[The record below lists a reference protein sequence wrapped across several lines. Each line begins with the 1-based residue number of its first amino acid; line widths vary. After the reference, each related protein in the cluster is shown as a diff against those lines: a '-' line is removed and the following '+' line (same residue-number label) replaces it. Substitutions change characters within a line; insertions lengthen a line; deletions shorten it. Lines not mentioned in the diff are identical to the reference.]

1 MRRVPLNFTRILL
14 AATAA
19 LAWLAASDA
28 RAQMGGLIRDTE
40 IENTIRAYGA
50 PIIDAAG
57 LDPAALHYYVVND
70 RQLNAFVAGGQNIF
84 VTTGLLRR
92 AEHAGQV
99 IGVLAHE
106 TGHIVG
112 GHIAQLDQVV
122 KEAGLQA
129 MIAQILGTA
138 VGVLTKNPN
147 AIGVLGGA
155 GVSTI
160 GRALLHYNRGQE
172 QSADQAGLRF
182 LDTAHMSAR
191 GLYEFLD
198 ILSEQELLSSARQD
212 PYLLTHPLTRD
223 RIDFVR
229 TSMAQSRWSN
239 TPVAVELNEM
249 HKRMRAKLE
258 GFLDPPQTTL
268 LKYKETDRSLYARYA
283 RAVALYRVPDIAAAV
298 RTIDGLLADNPND
311 PYFLELKGQM
321 LFENGKIA
329 ESIAPLEASVK
340 ILPNAPLL
348 REMLGHALIEMNEPD
363 KDALALTHLRHGL
376 RIDPQMPQAWRLAAT
391 AYGRRGEMAMASLCL
406 AESNVIIGRR
416 EEARAQARRAKQ
428 GLKEGSPGW
437 LRAEDILTATQ
448 KPGDEERERARER
461 ERRGR

>member
-1 MRRVPLNFTRILL
+1 
-14 AATAA
+14 
-19 LAWLAASDA
+19 
-28 RAQMGGLIRDTE
+28 MGGLIRDTE
-40 IENTIRAYGA
+40 IENSIRAYGA

-106 TGHIVG
+106 TGHITG
-112 GHIAQLDQVV
+112 GHIAQLEGVV

-155 GVSTI
+155 SVSTI

-172 QSADQAGLRF
+172 QAADQAGLRF
-182 LDTAHMSAR
+182 LDAAHMSTR

-223 RIDFVR
+223 RLDFVR
-229 TSMAQSRWSN
+229 RYTEQSRWSN

-268 LKYKETDRSLYARYA
+268 QKYKETDRSLYARYA

-298 RTIDGLLADNPND
+298 RTVDGLLADNPND

-321 LFENGKIA
+321 LFENGKVA
-329 ESIAPLEASVK
+329 ESI
-340 ILPNAPLL
+340 
-348 REMLGHALIEMNEPD
+348 
-363 KDALALTHLRHGL
+363 
-376 RIDPQMPQAWRLAAT
+376 
-391 AYGRRGEMAMASLCL
+391 RRSKPRSRSCPMRPCCAKCWAM
-406 AESNVIIGRR
+406 R
-416 EEARAQARRAKQ
+416 
-428 GLKEGSPGW
+428 
-437 LRAEDILTATQ
+437 
-448 KPGDEERERARER
+448 
-461 ERRGR
+461 

>member
-1 MRRVPLNFTRILL
+1 VRRIPLDFKRTLL
-14 AATAA
+14 AAVTA

-70 RQLNAFVAGGQNIF
+70 RHLNAFVAGGQNIF

-92 AEHAGQV
+92 ADHAGQV

-106 TGHIVG
+106 TGHITG
-112 GHIAQLDQVV
+112 GHIAQLDQVL

-129 MIAQILGTA
+129 LIAQILGTA
-138 VGVLTKNPN
+138 VGVLAKNPN
-147 AIGVLGGA
+147 APAVLGGA

-172 QSADQAGLRF
+172 QAADQAGLRF
-182 LDTAHMSAR
+182 LDAAHISAR

-229 TSMAQSRWSN
+229 NALEQSRWSN
-239 TPVAVELNEM
+239 TPVAAELNVM
-249 HKRMRAKLE
+249 HRRMRAKLE

-268 LKYKETDRSLYARYA
+268 LKYKEADRSVYARYA
-283 RAVALYRVPDIAAAV
+283 RAVALYRVPNISAAV
-298 RTIDGLLADNPND
+298 QTIDGLLAENPRD

-329 ESIAPLEASVK
+329 ESIPPLEAAVK
-340 ILPNAPLL
+340 ILPNAPLI
-348 REMLGHALIEMNEPD
+348 REMLGHALIEMNEPE
-363 KDALALTHLRHGL
+363 KDAMALTHLRHGL
-376 RIDPQMPQAWRLAAT
+376 RIDPQMPQAWRFAAT
-391 AYGRRGEMAMASLCL
+391 AYGRRGELAMASLCL
-406 AESNVIIGRR
+406 AESNIITGRR

-437 LRAEDILTATQ
+437 LRAEDILTATY
-448 KPGDEERERARER
+448 KPGDEERERDRDRRAR
-461 ERRGR
+461 